1 MKTKLRDMKLGGR
14 GEVVS
19 KYEEEVGGV
28 MWCDY
33 DQNTWYEIIKE
44 LTKLFKI
51 A

>member
-1 MKTKLRDMKLGGR
+1 MRDLKLGGG
-14 GEVVS
+14 GEMVS
-19 KYEEEVGGV
+19 KSGEEVGGV